1 MTTKSVSRRGES
13 IHEVE
18 VNTLHGQPARLAEHE
33 GKVVLAVNVAS
44 KCGLTPH
51 YAGLQAVHDKYT
63 DQGFTVIGFPCNQ
76 FAGQEPGTAEEIHE
90 FCSLNFGVTFPL
102 YEKVDVKGDDQHPV
116 YAILSAHPYDDSD
129 AGDVLWNFEKFL
141 VGKDGKVVRR
151 FKPTVKADDPVVVE
165 AIEALL

>member
-1 MTTKSVSRRGES
+1 MSTKSVSQRGS
-13 IHEVE
+13 IHDIEVK
-18 VNTLHGQPARLAEHE
+18 TLHGKPARLAEHE

-51 YAGLQAVHDKYT
+51 YAGLQAVHDRYADK
-63 DQGFTVIGFPCNQ
+63 GFTVIGFPCNQ
-76 FAGQEPGTAEEIHE
+76 FAGQEPGTAEEIQE

-102 YEKVDVKGDDQHPV
+102 YEKLDVKGDEQHPV
-116 YAILSAHPYDDSD
+116 YTLLSAHPYDDGD
-129 AGDVLWNFEKFL
+129 AGEVLWNFEKFL

-151 FKPTVKADDPVVVE
+151 FKPTVKADDPIVVE